1 MSGPLDWL
9 RRREGSRLAI
19 LGLVVAAILFV
30 CVNIIANR
38 AFEREQV
45 DLTENHLFTLA
56 SGTKHVLANL
66 DEPINVRL
74 YFSRT
79 LGDAVPQYAA
89 YFARVKAL
97 LERYVEL
104 SGGKLVLSVLDP
116 EPFSDAEDR
125 AVADGLQGVPINQ
138 AGDQGYFGLAASNST
153 DGHDKIGFFGLE
165 RERFLE
171 YDLTK
176 LILGLTETKKP
187 VVGVLSALPPEGGR
201 PGTPQS
207 QQQLTLLTQLGDF
220 FTVED
225 VAQDASE
232 IPDDVT
238 ALFVLHLGG
247 VSESALKAI
256 DKFVAAGRPALVL
269 ADPVPESI
277 PPHMPPTIEPA
288 SPEQV
293 NALLAAW
300 GLRMVDGKVAGDL
313 DAARRVTTGY
323 GGAAADYVA
332 WLSLPKT
339 AVDSADPVMA
349 SIERLNFATS
359 GILEKL
365 PDARTTVTPLI
376 STGPRSAPID
386 ASKVRFGPDVAG
398 ILRDFRPEGKPLML
412 AARATGPASAAFTGD
427 APPSGEPAAEGGE
440 KKPINVMVVADVD
453 FVYDRMWLNQSNF
466 FGEQVI
472 MPVAN
477 NADFIINSLEN
488 LAGSASLAG
497 LRGRGSSYRPFTL
510 VENLQVEAEQQFRAK
525 EQALQDELKQLQQR
539 IDGIEKR
546 QGDQGQALL
555 TTDDQSAIERF
566 RGQFL
571 AVRKQLRD
579 VQLALR
585 RDIEVVETWVKFVNI
600 AAIPIVMAM
609 VGIVVMVV
617 RRMRRRRAALKP
629 A

>member
-19 LGLVVAAILFV
+19 LGLAVAAVLFV
-30 CVNIIANR
+30 CVNVIANR

-45 DLTENHLFTLA
+45 DLTENQLFTLA
-56 SGTKHVLANL
+56 AGTKHVLANL

-89 YFARVKAL
+89 YYARVKAL
-97 LERYVEL
+97 LDRYVDL
-104 SGGKLVLSVLDP
+104 SGGKLVLTVLDP

-138 AGDQGYFGLAASNST
+138 AGEQGYFGLAASNAT

-176 LILGLTETKKP
+176 LVLGLTETKKP
-187 VVGVLSALPPEGGR
+187 VIGVMSALPPEGGR
-201 PGTPQS
+201 PGAPPS
-207 QQQLTLLTQLGDF
+207 PPQLTLLNQLGEF

-225 VAQDASE
+225 VAADASE
-232 IPDDVT
+232 IPADVT
-238 ALFVLHLGG
+238 TLFVLHLAGM
-247 VSESALKAI
+247 SENALKAI
-256 DKFVAAGRPALVL
+256 DKFVAAGHPALVL
-269 ADPVPESI
+269 VDPVLESV
-277 PPHMPPTIEPA
+277 PPHMPPPVDPA

-293 NALLAAW
+293 NKLLAAW
-300 GLRMVDGKVAGDL
+300 GLRLVDGKVAGDL

-323 GGAAADYVA
+323 GGGAVDYVA

-339 AVDSADPVMA
+339 AVDTSDPVMA
-349 SIERLNFATS
+349 SIERLNFATA
-359 GILEKL
+359 GILERL
-365 PDARTTVTPLI
+365 GDATTTITPMI

-386 ASKVRFGPDVAG
+386 ASRVRFGPDVAG
-398 ILRDFRPEGKPLML
+398 ILREFKPEGKPLML
-412 AARATGPASAAFTGD
+412 AARVSGPAGAAFAGD
-427 APPSGEPAAEGGE
+427 APTANGEA
-440 KKPINVMVVADVD
+440 KQPINVMVVADVD
-453 FVYDRMWLNQSNF
+453 FVYDRMWLTQSNF
-466 FGEQVI
+466 FGEQVV

-510 VENLQVEAEQQFRAK
+510 VENLQVEAERQFRAK

-539 IDGIEKR
+539 IDSIEKR
-546 QGDQGQALL
+546 QGDQGQSQALL
-555 TTDDQSAIERF
+555 TTDDQSAIDRF

-585 RDIEVVETWVKFVNI
+585 KDIEVVEGWVKFVNI
-600 AAIPIVMAM
+600 AAIPIVMAV
-609 VGIVVMVV
+609 VGIVVMLV
-617 RRMRRRRAALKP
+617 RRMRRRRATLKP